1 MQGYAHLPTAPWGQW
16 PPGRM
21 KRPPTDGNRVRALL
35 FTPAGHDHSPRA
47 GWRSGATPAN
57 GTPALAIPATSTGT
71 RCRGAPRLVIRGLPQ
86 AQGDSARMRS
96 WPVGANADPSPNGKR
111 VPSGGTRRGR
121 PAGDHTM
128 ARSMERTSINNPE
141 NDEAADPTLLK
152 DDDATASRPVAADA
166 TRGPC
171 TAISGQANS
180 NDPQGAKGN
189 SPSRS
194 RGGLWWS
201 GRERCCAPGW
211 FLGQGGAAWWRYR
224 RPAASGS
231 GPATRSPSPA
241 HPRRGRRPC
250 PPAGTHTSSLPGS
263 LADPAPSE
271 VALGGPVRRVSS
283 RLVLIQRVPP
293 VPQPGPDEKQKEQ
306 HPGDDPEHG
315 GLTSGPWRAWPC
327 SRSVSP
333 RKAWA
338 SKGPSPGWN
347 VTEQSAA

>member
-47 GWRSGATPAN
+47 DWRSGATPAN

-201 GRERCCAPGW
+201 GRERCCAPR
-211 FLGQGGAAWWRYR
+211 GGSWVRVAQRGGDTDALQ
-224 RPAASGS
+224 PAGLALQ
-231 GPATRSPSPA
+231 
-241 HPRRGRRPC
+241 RGRRL
-250 PPAGTHTSSLPGS
+250 LPIRAE
-263 LADPAPSE
+263 ADAR
-271 VALGGPVRRVSS
+271 VRPQGRT
-283 RLVLIQRVPP
+283 RVPF
-293 VPQPGPDEKQKEQ
+293 
-306 HPGDDPEHG
+306 
-315 GLTSGPWRAWPC
+315 RA
-327 SRSVSP
+327 R
-333 RKAWA
+333 
-338 SKGPSPGWN
+338 
-347 VTEQSAA
+347 